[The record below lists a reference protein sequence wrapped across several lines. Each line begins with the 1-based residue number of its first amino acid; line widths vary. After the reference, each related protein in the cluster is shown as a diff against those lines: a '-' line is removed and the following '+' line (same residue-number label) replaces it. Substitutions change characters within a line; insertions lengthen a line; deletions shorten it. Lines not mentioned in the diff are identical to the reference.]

1 MASPHVAGLLAYL
14 LSIYPSPQFDPVFD
28 EDDRLL
34 SIQSQ
39 RVFSSQFDEPT
50 SPASLYAMAH
60 RALPSFISS
69 YLPQPEFID
78 AVLQR
83 AGENVAPIP
92 ERPKK
97 LTPKQLKRAL
107 LKLASSDLL
116 AELPQ
121 NTINLLVYNNA
132 TTR

>member
-14 LSIYPSPQFDPVFD
+14 LSIYPSEQFNPVFD
-28 EDDRLL
+28 EDNRLL

-39 RVFSSQFDEPT
+39 RVLSSQLDEPT

-78 AVLQR
+78 AVLQHT
-83 AGENVAPIP
+83 GENVAPIP
-92 ERPKK
+92 KHPKP
-97 LTPKQLKRAL
+97 LTPKQLKKAL
-107 LKLASSDLL
+107 VALASKDLL
-116 AELPQ
+116 AELPKD
-121 NTINLLVYNNA
+121 TVNLLVFNNA
-132 TTR
+132 TSL